1 MMPELDPR
9 ASFFR
14 VLPTDRE
21 VASWGLGA
29 WGAGLAQLAFL
40 YALGIIGALCA
51 YGGYA
56 VFALLVQARR
66 APHALCQGV
75 GKSLTQCLLYHQGAG
90 DLCSCLAANCTRCM
104 VLPATTPCARTM
116 TVLQSY
122 MGCKPGTCW
131 PLVG

>member
-1 MMPELDPR
+1 MLGGWAGRRAHQVMPELDPR

-56 VFALLVQARR
+56 VFALLVQARLALPCP
-66 APHALCQGV
+66 AP
-75 GKSLTQCLLYHQGAG
+75 
-90 DLCSCLAANCTRCM
+90 
-104 VLPATTPCARTM
+104 
-116 TVLQSY
+116 
-122 MGCKPGTCW
+122 GCG
-131 PLVG
+131 